1 LSQMD
6 NMKIMNDIPHERGQ
20 VQNLRKHKPKKRNR
34 KRLEEGAER
43 EKCDAE
49 IWTFFLTSYSV

>member
-1 LSQMD
+1 MD